1 VLKIARTGGRS
12 NSRAVAVRSE
22 LLEALGWSELHAEDR
37 HIAVRLPAL
46 LQELR
51 LEPCA
56 HSWRQHLPRSGAIDA
71 SVAEVLLDEEEEGRP
86 TKTFVYVAKRLD
98 GSDEV
103 VAAASV
109 SERINANFPYD
120 GFPVLARC
128 YVRPNYR
135 RRGLYEI
142 ILRHRFEYCL
152 ERWGEGLL
160 AIHLG
165 SGDPGVWWVA
175 TRMAA
180 FAPPFLHIGHEDLE
194 VAGTVH
200 DVCDLLAFAPAYVG
214 RLQHQAKT
222 AGDGVQAQALV
233 DHLTALT
240 SEGLPEAGIV
250 GLRERV
256 EAAEAESG
264 VQLLTDGSPLQCL
277 LALGEAIP
285 VVR

>member
-1 VLKIARTGGRS
+1 
-12 NSRAVAVRSE
+12 
-22 LLEALGWSELHAEDR
+22 LEALGWSALHAEDR
-37 HIAVRLPAL
+37 HIAVRLPPL

-51 LEPCA
+51 LESCA
-56 HSWRQHLPRSGAIDA
+56 HSWRQHLPTSGAVDV
-71 SVAEVLLDEEEEGRP
+71 SVAEALLDDEEAARP

-103 VAAASV
+103 VAAASI
-109 SERINANFPYD
+109 SERINGDFPHD

-135 RRGLYEI
+135 GRGLYGV

-152 ERWGEGLL
+152 QRWGEELR

-165 SGDPGVWWVA
+165 SGDASVWWVA
-175 TRMAA
+175 TRLEA
-180 FAPPFLHIGHEDLE
+180 FSPAFLHIGHEDLE

-200 DVCDLLAFAPAYVG
+200 DVRDLLAFAPAYVQ
-214 RLQHQAKT
+214 RLVRQGQSAGSGPAAKEMMS
-222 AGDGVQAQALV
+222 
-233 DHLTALT
+233 HLRALT
-240 SEGLPEAGIV
+240 TEGLPKAGIV
-250 GLRERV
+250 GLRSRV

-264 VQLLTDGSPLQCL
+264 VELLGDDSPLHRL
-277 LALGEAIP
+277 VALGEAIP